1 MHQIVKRLYIRWRWA
16 RNEIFYFFTTC
27 CLQSTHFLQTSY
39 VNLDLDE
46 LCSEDSPS
54 TVHDVMKEWGKAES
68 PSVHW
73 YKKFKEHERK
83 ANLHKISL
91 DQFPPEEHDKS
102 VPLVYGL
109 AKNEAL
115 DMCKKIYKNNIAKV
129 TVQIADN
136 TVLMTMR
143 ERSVTFPEQLS
154 IMSM

>member
-1 MHQIVKRLYIRWRWA
+1 MHLIVRRLHITWRWA
-16 RNEIFYFFTTC
+16 RVYIYCFPTISYS
-27 CLQSTHFLQTSY
+27 QSIHFWQTSY

-54 TVHDVMKEWGKAES
+54 TVHDVMREWGKAES

-83 ANLHKISL
+83 ANLHKITL

-109 AKNEAL
+109 PKNEAL

-154 IMSM
+154 IISM